1 MIEFK
6 SNQLSITSKIQSPDT
21 VLTLYT
27 DIECNYIGVITLS
40 NKATKA
46 IFFIKENN
54 IYKARLVITEE
65 DLMYLNN
72 ATFHLVLIDSNT
84 SKTTE
89 KVPITFETNKIRK
102 SVAISKSNEIKDVK
116 IELAKLSRKVD
127 EILSKAPIVVSDME
141 IKENPDV
148 IKPGMVPITIDS
160 KGKCIFQYPFL
171 DVITEINGQKTVN
184 SAIIL
189 TAKDIP
195 IEQTDVE
202 SAIKAQTTAI
212 KELNSFITILSKE
225 LKSIKNKVAAVEKAL
240 LQHTDS
246 SII

>member
-1 MIEFK
+1 MHIH
-6 SNQLSITSKIQSPDT
+6 
-21 VLTLYT
+21 V
-27 DIECNYIGVITLS
+27 
-40 NKATKA
+40 
-46 IFFIKENN
+46 KENN

-89 KVPITFETNKIRK
+89 KVPIAFETNKIRK
-102 SVAISKSNEIKDVK
+102 SVAISKSNEIKDIK

-127 EILSKAPIVVSDME
+127 EILSKAPIVVSDIE

-202 SAIKAQTTAI
+202 SAI
-212 KELNSFITILSKE
+212 S
-225 LKSIKNKVAAVEKAL
+225 
-240 LQHTDS
+240 
-246 SII
+246 

>member
-127 EILSKAPIVVSDME
+127 EVLSKAPIVVSDIE

-160 KGKCIFQYPFL
+160 KGRCIFQYPFL